1 MIEMSNRLAITDI
14 EPAGVA
20 LRGEID
26 AHSASDVVDRFSTLP
41 PGDGDIVI
49 HMAEVSFVD
58 SSGLRV
64 LLDLHQRAGEAGRRL
79 VLHTPSQ
86 AVTKLLEVT
95 GLSDHFTVESAS
107 TTESD

>member
-1 MIEMSNRLAITDI
+1 MSNRLAITDI
-14 EPAGVA
+14 DMNGVA

-26 AHSASDVVDRFSTLP
+26 AHTAPDVAERFSTLP
-41 PGDGDIVI
+41 SGRDDIVI
-49 HMAEVSFVD
+49 DMAEVSFMD

-79 VLHTPSQ
+79 VLLTPSQ
-86 AVTKLLEVT
+86 SVTKLLEVS
-95 GLSDHFTVESAS
+95 GLSDHFTVEPES

>member
-1 MIEMSNRLAITDI
+1 MPNRLAITDI
-14 EPAGVA
+14 DSNGVA

-26 AHSASDVVDRFSTLP
+26 AHSAPDLADRFPVLP
-41 PGDGDIVI
+41 VGDHDIVI
-49 HMAEVSFVD
+49 DMAEVSFMD

-79 VLHTPSQ
+79 VLLAPSQ
-86 AVTKLLEVT
+86 SVTNLLEVS
-95 GLSDHFTVESAS
+95 GLSDHFTVEPES